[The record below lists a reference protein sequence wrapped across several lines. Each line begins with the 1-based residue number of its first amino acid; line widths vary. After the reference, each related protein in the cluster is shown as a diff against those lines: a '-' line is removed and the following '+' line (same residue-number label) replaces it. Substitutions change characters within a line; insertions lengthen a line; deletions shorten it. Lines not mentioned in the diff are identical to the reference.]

1 MSSATGTGRT
11 DTHTPPLGHRAL
23 TPLYD
28 LAIAAM
34 TREKTWRAALVK
46 VMAPSPGDR
55 ILDIGSGTG
64 SLSVAL
70 STACPRIRYV
80 GVDPDADAVRRARQK
95 IVGLEGNIR
104 FHEGYFS
111 AEEEYFSEPPNK
123 VVSSLV
129 LHQVPLKEKQRIIAE
144 ARKAIATDGFLFIAD
159 YGLQRGGQRFLYRS
173 TVQTLDGVE
182 DTQPNAEGIIP
193 KLLENAGFLSVEEI
207 ETFATAT
214 GTISIYFACPRP

>member
-34 TREKTWRAALVK
+34 TRENTWRTALIKAVS
-46 VMAPSPGDR
+46 PSPGDR

-64 SLSVAL
+64 SLAIEL
-70 STACPRIRYV
+70 HKACPHIRYV

-111 AEEEYFSEPPNK
+111 AGKEYFSEPPNK
-123 VVSSLV
+123 IVSSLV
-129 LHQVPLKEKQRIIAE
+129 LHQVPLKEKQRILTD
-144 ARKAIATDGFLFIAD
+144 ARKAIPTDGSLFIAD
-159 YGLQRGGQRFLYRS
+159 YGLQRGIQRLLFQS
-173 TVQTLDGVE
+173 TVQALDGVE
-182 DTQPNAEGIIP
+182 DTRPNAEGMIP

-207 ETFATAT
+207 ERFATAT
-214 GTISIYFACPRP
+214 GTISIYVARSRR